1 MDENL
6 EEQLPAGPQEQ
17 PEGPRAELPEELQP
31 DRSEGPRA
39 EQPDELRP
47 ELSEEPQPEQPDEL
61 RPELSEE
68 PQPEQPDDPQRPG
81 SNRAPAKRDPSA
93 GLDLYLNVRVLV
105 GMMAVFVLLFTFVA
119 RIIVVSGPSMENTL
133 IERDLILVW
142 SLGYTPRQGDIVVL
156 TQESYQEDSIVKR
169 VIAVEGQRVDIDYS
183 SGIVFVDN
191 TPLKE
196 KYTKEQMLLP
206 SYGEGINHVTVPE
219 GCIFVMGDNRN
230 NSADSRYPDI
240 GIVDARCVIGH
251 GLAVVFPFNHW
262 KGL

>member
-6 EEQLPAGPQEQ
+6 EEQLPDGPQEQ
-17 PEGPRAELPEELQP
+17 PGPQLEPPEELQP
-31 DRSEGPRA
+31 EGP
-39 EQPDELRP
+39 
-47 ELSEEPQPEQPDEL
+47 
-61 RPELSEE
+61 
-68 PQPEQPDDPQRPG
+68 G
-81 SNRAPAKRDPSA
+81 KAPVKRDPFA
-93 GLDLYLNVRVLV
+93 GLELYLNVRVLV

-142 SLGYTPRQGDIVVL
+142 SLGYTPKQGDVVVL

-183 SGIVFVDN
+183 SGAVEVDGV
-191 TPLKE
+191 PLRE
-196 KYTKEQMLLP
+196 DYTKEKMLLP

-230 NSADSRYPDI
+230 HSADSRYPDI
-240 GIVDARCVIGH
+240 GIVDTRCVIGR
-251 GLAVVFPFNHW
+251 GVAVMFPFSHW